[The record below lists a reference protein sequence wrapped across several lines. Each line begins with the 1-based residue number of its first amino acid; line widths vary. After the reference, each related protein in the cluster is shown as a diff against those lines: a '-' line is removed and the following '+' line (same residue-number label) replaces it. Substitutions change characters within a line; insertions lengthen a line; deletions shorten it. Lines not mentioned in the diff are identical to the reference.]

1 MANRQ
6 QRRQGV
12 VYGPVRQDGPRSS
25 AGSVLGRILGLVVL
39 VAATGLLVAGA
50 IAFVGGRNPT
60 PSPRQTVVALNPSLL
75 PSLSPL
81 PTTIPTSAPSPTD
94 DGPSPSASG
103 SNGPGPTP
111 PLIGVGPG
119 FVTFGTKV
127 DRELKINDP
136 RTEFSEDERITW
148 SAYLTEPAD
157 PSALRMLV
165 LKSEEAAP
173 GGERLIAD
181 ELVESSF
188 SPAQIYTRK
197 IRAERLL
204 DGPGIYIVR
213 YLRGERLLAEGLFL
227 VTEG

>member
-25 AGSVLGRILGLVVL
+25 AGSFIGKILGMIVL
-39 VAATGLLVAGA
+39 VLATGLLAVGA

-60 PSPRQTVVALNPSLL
+60 PSPRASVVALNPSML

-81 PTTIPTSAPSPTD
+81 PTTIPTSAASPTD
-94 DGPSPSASG
+94 GGPSPSSDAS
-103 SNGPGPTP
+103 SGPPATP

-127 DRELKINDP
+127 DRELKVIDP
-136 RTEFSEDERITW
+136 RTEFTRSERITW
-148 SAYLTEPAD
+148 SAYLIAPAD
-157 PSALRMLV
+157 ASALRLLV
-165 LKSEEAAP
+165 LKSEDSAP

-181 ELVESSF
+181 EIVESSV
-188 SPAQIYTRK
+188 SPAQIYVRR
-197 IRAERLL
+197 IRPERFLE
-204 DGPGIYIVR
+204 GPGVYVVR
-213 YLRGERLLAEGLFL
+213 YLRGDQLLAEGRLL
-227 VTEG
+227 VTDG